1 MTTLVKSDNLRRLPI
16 ARNLR
21 IAGEAVLLFLVAF
34 SPWPFASADPFW
46 EYVATCGIGLLVMLW
61 AAYIIAVR
69 QFSLRPDAV
78 SISLAGLMF
87 LSAFQMVPLPE
98 PVVGAISPK
107 SLEWYRTFRPER
119 DERLPGEA
127 ASIARPASLSLS
139 ADRYL
144 TRTFLGRIIA
154 VALVYLVVRNWLA
167 SREALRRLAWVVAAN
182 GVLLAAIAIAQFTS
196 SPNNVIFW
204 RTPTDGAVFGPFVCK
219 NHYPDYA
226 TIALGMGGAL
236 LMLGRR
242 SAVTGRFVWNSETI
256 CIALGLV
263 MIAGSIPLSLSRGGL
278 MAAVFAACA
287 TAYLIYRYRKNQR
300 SSGLLLVGMLALGAT
315 IVVSWF
321 SSTLVEARLKTV
333 LSGQAF
339 DGRWPLWKDA
349 ATLVPSFLITGTGNG
364 TFGRVELLARTQSF
378 TNVYFDNA
386 HNEYLEAI
394 LEGGLPRLALTLA
407 IAVAVLVASV
417 RGYRKLQLRS
427 SGPLILGGFFGLL
440 ALILHS
446 VVDFGIH
453 IPAIAILAATVAAH
467 LCAAATDNGYL
478 PQAEG
483 ETPTSDP
490 FRLEIRGLLAIPL
503 ALAIVIVPAFLMLDA
518 RSRSRVNDYREIGAS
533 LAAGTESEI
542 AYRKAAAKIAPANAD
557 VQMELAQAHFDAA
570 RLQGRA
576 AHAAIAGPAVVI
588 SLPNDALSPSGSHI
602 VEGLKAAR
610 AARAACWLAPQPHA
624 RFGLY
629 VKQYLDGEPALVH
642 WQRARR
648 ILPIDPFIG
657 YACGVAQKASGD
669 ESAAWVSWRD
679 AIARSPKLVRP
690 ILVAA
695 GPVPTERLLRDLIP
709 ADANAI
715 QLAVDMLYPARTA
728 SIEQRRPFLQTI
740 IALAQRDESALG
752 HVATA
757 FLELNQPEQAIAA
770 WERALVRTPN
780 DVVIRNTFARY
791 LESEERYEDAIPHI
805 EYLLAKSPG
814 LASLH
819 DRVDAAKHA
828 VKLQR
833 EIRQNRE

>member
-1 MTTLVKSDNLRRLPI
+1 MTTLAKSDNLRRLPI

-46 EYVATCGIGLLVMLW
+46 EYVATCGIGLLVALW
-61 AAYIIAVR
+61 AAYIVAVR
-69 QFSLRPDAV
+69 QVSLRVDVV
-78 SISLAGLMF
+78 SISLAGLMG
-87 LSAFQMVPLPE
+87 LSAFQMVALPE
-98 PVVGAISPK
+98 SVVGTISPQA
-107 SLEWYRTFRPER
+107 LEWYRTFRPER
-119 DERLPGEA
+119 DERLPGEV
-127 ASIARPASLSLS
+127 ASAARPASLSLS
-139 ADRYL
+139 ADRQL

-154 VALVYLVVRNWLA
+154 LALVYLVVRNWLA

-242 SAVTGRFVWNSETI
+242 SAITGRFVWNSETI

-263 MIAGSIPLSLSRGGL
+263 MIAASIPLSLSRGGL

-287 TAYLIYRYRKNQR
+287 TAFFIYRYRKNQQ
-300 SSGLLLVGMLALGAT
+300 SSELLLVGMLALGAM
-315 IVVSWF
+315 IVVGWF

-349 ATLVPSFLITGTGNG
+349 ATLVPSFLVTGTGNG
-364 TFGRVELLARTQSF
+364 TFARVELLVRTQSF

-394 LEGGLPRLALTLA
+394 LEGGLPRLVFTLA
-407 IAVAVLVASV
+407 IVVAVLVAGV
-417 RGYRKLQLRS
+417 RGYRKLRLRS
-427 SGPLILGGFFGLL
+427 SGPILLGGFFGLL

-467 LCAAATDNGYL
+467 LCAAATDKGYL
-478 PQAEG
+478 PQTEG
-483 ETPTSDP
+483 ETPTPDP
-490 FRLEIRGLLAIPL
+490 YRLQMHGLLAIPL
-503 ALAIVIVPAFLMLDA
+503 ALAIAVVPVFLMLDA
-518 RSRSRVNDYREIGAS
+518 RSRSRVNDYREISAS

-542 AYRKAAAKIAPANAD
+542 AYRTAAAKIAPTNAD

-576 AHAAIAGPAVVI
+576 AHAAVAGPALVI
-588 SLPNDALSPSGSHI
+588 LLPNDALSPSGSHI

-629 VKQYLDGEPALVH
+629 AKQYLEGEPALVH
-642 WQRARR
+642 WERAQR
-648 ILPIDPFIG
+648 ILPVDPLIG
-657 YACGVAQKASGD
+657 YACGVAQKAAGD
-669 ESAAWVSWRD
+669 EPAAWNSWRV
-679 AIARSPKLVRP
+679 AISRSPKLVRP
-690 ILVAA
+690 VLIAA
-695 GPVPTERLLRDLIP
+695 GPAPTERLLNDLIP
-709 ADANAI
+709 ADATAI
-715 QLAVDMLYPARTA
+715 QLAVDMLYPALTA
-728 SIEQRRPFLQTI
+728 SLEQRRPFLQTI
-740 IALAQRDESALG
+740 VALAQRDEFAWRYA
-752 HVATA
+752 ATA
-757 FLELNQPEQAIAA
+757 YLEFNQPEEAIAA
-770 WERALVRTPN
+770 WERALARTPN
-780 DVVIRNTFARY
+780 DVITRNNFTRY

-805 EYLLAKSPG
+805 EYLLAKTPG
-814 LASLH
+814 LVSLR
-819 DRVDAAKHA
+819 DRLDAAKHA

-833 EIRQNRE
+833 DIRQVTE